1 MRFDEQSTIVRVVTM
16 ALAGAVLLAG
26 TALTYE
32 APRRAA
38 QEPEPTL
45 ARLSASAMRT
55 VSRRL
60 FAREHVRGSH
70 HVACGG
76 HHSHA

>member
-1 MRFDEQSTIVRVVTM
+1 MRIEEKSTFVRVVTM

-45 ARLSASAMRT
+45 ARLSASAMRS
-55 VSRRL
+55 VSRKL
-60 FAREHVRGSH
+60 FARDHMPGTKR
-70 HVACGG
+70 VACDG
-76 HHSHA
+76 HHSDA